1 MGEDAKQSWQWL
13 LCSCRVVTQAKAP
26 GDSRW
31 PLAILVPGPC
41 PHRSYGHLERAHSKF
56 CSGLQQCWECVWRG
70 ARGPWTCHFLILA
83 VPLLSHS
90 CILGM
95 QEAGRGLSFPTQPAP
110 MDGTLARGVSMYTS
124 LLEMTLSC
132 EPTVPSRAQETTV
145 QPCSCP
151 GQSVKKREAI
161 VAQPWRPS
169 ETPSGGISIGA
180 PSLPSPHKE
189 PHPS

>member
-110 MDGTLARGVSMYTS
+110 MDGTLARGVSMYKPPGNDTVLRTYCAVS
-124 LLEMTLSC
+124 SSGNNCATVFLPWSVGQEEGGHCSSALEALGDAKRWNLHWGAFPPLS
-132 EPTVPSRAQETTV
+132 P
-145 QPCSCP
+145 
-151 GQSVKKREAI
+151 
-161 VAQPWRPS
+161 
-169 ETPSGGISIGA
+169 
-180 PSLPSPHKE
+180 
-189 PHPS
+189 